1 VRPSGSLAELDALVV
16 EEDGNT
22 LLNGDCAVI
31 GRLEEKARTRS
42 KKFLETENEDEDMM
56 FSSPKRHGRTQSLE
70 VKFIVSKRAAAIW
83 ALGLDIKTGCKEE
96 LARHPR
102 FGR

>member
-1 VRPSGSLAELDALVV
+1 MPEGVVRPSGSLGALDVLVV

-42 KKFLETENEDEDMM
+42 KKVLEYEDEDEDEDEDMM

-70 VKFIVSKRAAAIW
+70 VNFIVSKRATAIW
-83 ALGLDIKTGCKEE
+83 ALGSEIKIGY
-96 LARHPR
+96 
-102 FGR
+102 